1 MICLVGIVLNTW
13 LYFEDIR
20 NNGGILNKVHKGDG
34 IEEMMKSPT
43 REERRRIEED
53 EDINQNNKEYMLH
66 KGARDALKRSI
77 ARRSMLK

>member
-1 MICLVGIVLNTW
+1 MICLVGIILNTW

-43 REERRRIEED
+43 REERRRIEQD
-53 EDINQNNKEYMLH
+53 EGIN
-66 KGARDALKRSI
+66 
-77 ARRSMLK
+77 

>member
-13 LYFEDIR
+13 LYFEDVR

-77 ARRSMLK
+77 AKRSMLK